1 MLFEIKKKSR
11 FMTKQ
16 RILENTIITTT
27 LPIIA
32 ILNKRPFWNIYCEYI
47 ELK

>member
-1 MLFEIKKKSR
+1 MLFEIKKKS
-11 FMTKQ
+11 FYDETTH
-16 RILENTIITTT
+16 LENTIITTT